1 MLSRLIGKADGIGIH
16 LESTHHSLAYRRL
29 AVIRLVPF
37 APRFVGRL
45 PLPFCVVSVLVPL
58 GVPFRFP
65 PVLATFGVPFRFP
78 PVLATLGLPFRFPP
92 VLATFGVPFRFPP
105 VWATL
110 GVPFRFPPVLA
121 TLGVPFRFPPV
132 LAAFFVVFPVALL
145 ESVVLL
151 AAVFFLGE
159 RLEPSV
165 IFRSRRTSSRLSSR

>member
-92 VLATFGVPFRFPP
+92 VLAT
-105 VWATL
+105 L